1 MKPTIDVF
9 EGETKNKGYLNKCKN
24 HAKVYNCTGEEI
36 MPGATLISGLQMQSN
51 YDYIIQNSML

>member
-24 HAKVYNCTGEEI
+24 HAKVYNCQQCTKSFFTKQIFENH
-36 MPGATLISGLQMQSN
+36 MWVQRRKAS
-51 YDYIIQNSML
+51 